1 VVLLIVLWKGGNM
14 GLRGLARKFL
24 GGRPEL
30 RVIDSGVVL
39 TEEETLARAAKREDA
54 LEKNTLN
61 HILGRGMTETTF
73 GEMMGLT
80 SSGITWV
87 LKQLDESVRVEYR
100 RLFRRIMCNK

>member
-1 VVLLIVLWKGGNM
+1 M

-30 RVIDSGVVL
+30 RVIDSGVAL
-39 TEEETLARAAKREDA
+39 TEEETFARAAKREDA
-54 LEKNTLN
+54 LEKNTLK
-61 HILGRGMTETTF
+61 HILERGMTETTF

-80 SSGITWV
+80 SSGI
-87 LKQLDESVRVEYR
+87 KQLDESVRVEYR